1 MTEEKQKVVVL
12 GGGITG
18 LAAAFYLQKEVKEKK
33 LPVDVTLV
41 EATHRVGGKIQT
53 VMKDGFIIERG
64 PDSFLARKKSAA
76 RLAEEVGMADKLVSN
91 TAGKSFVLA
100 HERLHPMPGGS
111 I

>member
-53 VMKDGFIIERG
+53 VMNDGFIIESDLQR
-64 PDSFLARKKSAA
+64 P
-76 RLAEEVGMADKLVSN
+76 
-91 TAGKSFVLA
+91 
-100 HERLHPMPGGS
+100 
-111 I
+111 